1 MSEKL
6 WVEYK
11 TDKKTSISKVS
22 IKGCKDVDDFIEKIK
37 SHTQFSSIK
46 NSEIT
51 LHRPSGAAIEVDEP
65 ISSLLPGNSSKNPH
79 HVQVSAG
86 TDPASTAMLTLFWD
100 SLRGIEPENGFLK
113 FHIMPPFFPDGFK
126 ALYVRK
132 AYGDLFE
139 IICKKQFRGMAITGT
154 PGIGKSMFLFYILWR
169 LANMGVKGAVILHRR
184 ADLGLIYVFQKDGG
198 WIALDRKD
206 ILLFLIE
213 PSTWY
218 LTDSLLLP
226 VGGAKAITIVVSSPA
241 EKYYSKFLECSHV
254 APLHYLPIWS
264 LDELKLVAPLYN
276 KSEDVVKERFR
287 LIGGLPRFV
296 LETNVN
302 LDAMIDAKIGKMLS
316 KKPMAIPSAETAGEN
331 KLSHRLMHFK
341 VEPPCYTEYKLVI
354 ASEYVRKKYSEAF
367 DYQEEQELRHQLSL
381 HKDIPPR
388 ASSVGDS
395 FQHYVNRH
403 LSAGGEFSM
412 RSLDGRFEEKMLFR
426 PKESQRFKE
435 FSECTN
441 PGIYYIPLAK
451 NFSCIDSL
459 IVGVG
464 YFQITISRKHD
475 INWEKMKKIKDFM
488 KMNALYFVVPYTN
501 FEEFKKQIIVGAPKR
516 EKSASSTLDERSKPR
531 ISEGVDDAN
540 KENEAQLMGANDEG
554 NSEEDLVKQFV
565 IGVPIDDERRGWI
578 RQVESGS

>member
-65 ISSLLPGNSSKNPH
+65 ISSLLPGNSSKNPL

-86 TDPASTAMLTLFWD
+86 TDPASTAILTLFWN
-100 SLRGIEPENGFLK
+100 SLRKIAEEERLLHFD
-113 FHIMPPFFPDGFK
+113 HIPPFFPDGFK

-132 AYGDLFE
+132 AYEDLFE
-139 IICKKQFRGMAITGT
+139 IICKNHKADASEEQFRGMAITGT
-154 PGIGKSMFLFYILWR
+154 PGIGKSVFLFYILWR
-169 LANMGVKGAVILHRR
+169 LANMKVEGTVILHRR

-206 ILLFLIE
+206 ILLLLIE

-218 LTDSLLLP
+218 LTDSLLSP
-226 VGGAKAITIVVSSPA
+226 VDGAKGVTIVVSSPA
-241 EKYYSKFLECSHV
+241 EKHYSKFLECSHV

-264 LDELKLVAPLYN
+264 LDELRLVAPLYN

-296 LETNVN
+296 LKTNMN
-302 LDAMIDAKIGKMLS
+302 LEAMIDAKIGKMLS
-316 KKPMAIPSAETAGEN
+316 KKPMAIPSAETTGEN

-341 VEPPCYTEYKLVI
+341 VEPPCYTEYKLVV

-367 DYQEEQELRHQLSL
+367 DYQEEQELKHQLSL

-388 ASSVGDS
+388 ASSTGDS
-395 FQHYVNRH
+395 FEHYVNRL

-412 RSLDGRFEEKMLFR
+412 RSLDGRFEEKMVF
-426 PKESQRFKE
+426 PPTE
-435 FSECTN
+435 
-441 PGIYYIPLAK
+441 I
-451 NFSCIDSL
+451 
-459 IVGVG
+459 
-464 YFQITISRKHD
+464 
-475 INWEKMKKIKDFM
+475 
-488 KMNALYFVVPYTN
+488 
-501 FEEFKKQIIVGAPKR
+501 
-516 EKSASSTLDERSKPR
+516 PR
-531 ISEGVDDAN
+531 IQRDFRMHEFWNLLYTLSKKFSVY
-540 KENEAQLMGANDEG
+540 
-554 NSEEDLVKQFV
+554 
-565 IGVPIDDERRGWI
+565 
-578 RQVESGS
+578 